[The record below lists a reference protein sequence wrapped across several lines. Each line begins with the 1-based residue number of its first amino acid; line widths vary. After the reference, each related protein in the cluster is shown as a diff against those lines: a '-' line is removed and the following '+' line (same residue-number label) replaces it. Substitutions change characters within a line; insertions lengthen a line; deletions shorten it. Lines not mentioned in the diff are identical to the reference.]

1 MIDTRNELV
10 YYQLLLPGVHNE
22 GKVQQG
28 EDTDPAEN
36 IDIYYLSTVVLL
48 SLERQHFNSWISF
61 EPHYIYHSAVTSY
74 PSLPVPP
81 LAVALPP
88 GVVPLGEPDSQV

>member
-1 MIDTRNELV
+1 MAKNLFSLFIPQYLLKAEHHDGVNTRNELIDN
-10 YYQLLLPGVHNE
+10 QLLLPGVHNE

-48 SLERQHFNSWISF
+48 SLERQYFNFWISF
-61 EPHYIYHSAVTSY
+61 
-74 PSLPVPP
+74 
-81 LAVALPP
+81 
-88 GVVPLGEPDSQV
+88 